1 MYWSADGGTANGVDG
16 WLGIADRTVSVAA
29 RELCCRATMG
39 GVSFAKASSNLARLG
54 QIRVSKERLRQIVE
68 AEGRC
73 AKEAIRRGAVSA
85 GWEASDC
92 EVTPGGPTRLIV
104 GCDGV
109 MVPVVTAA
117 EKRKRRSKRPRRRKG
132 RRRRVKA
139 KGRRPRQ
146 GLWPCQGDRPKRG
159 RRRRHRGSDTGYK
172 EFKIAAFYDAGRE
185 HQYAVG
191 TAGNCE
197 ALGRLMRRE
206 AGRLRLPEADQKVA
220 VTDGAEWIQRQFQT
234 RLPMLDARILDYFHL
249 MQHVGAAALVLYG
262 EGSEGASAWCAA
274 LSQAVCEEGAAGL
287 LVAIHATRQG
297 VRSRTK
303 RQALQAL
310 EQYVVKRAEMLD
322 YPAFR
327 EQGFDIGSGPTEA
340 FCKTLTSRLKG
351 SGMRW
356 DKPNAEAIMTLAAL
370 EHSHLW
376 PTYWTY
382 QRKAAA

>member
-16 WLGIADRTVSVAA
+16 WLGIADTTVSVAA
-29 RELCCRATMG
+29 RELCCRATLG
-39 GVSFAKASSNLARLG
+39 GVSFAKAASNLARLG

-73 AKEAIRRGAVSA
+73 AQETIRCGAVSA

-92 EVTPGGPTRLIV
+92 QVRPGGPTRLIV

-117 EKRKRRSKRPRRRKG
+117 EKRKRRSRRPRRRKV

-139 KGRRPRQ
+139 KGR
-146 GLWPCQGDRPKRG
+146 DRPKRG

-172 EFKIAAFYDAGRE
+172 EFKIAAFYDAGNE
-185 HQYAVG
+185 HQYALG

-206 AGRLRLPEADQKVA
+206 AGRLRLPEADEKVA
-220 VTDGAEWIQRQFQT
+220 VTDGAEWIRRQFQT

-249 MQHVGAAALVLYG
+249 MEHVGAAALVVYG

-274 LSQAVCEEGAAGL
+274 LSQAVCEQGAAGL
-287 LVAIHATRQG
+287 LVAIHETRRA

-327 EQGFDIGSGPTEA
+327 AQGFDIGSGPTEA

-370 EHSHLW
+370 EHSRLW
-376 PTYWTY
+376 PTYWTH
-382 QRKAAA
+382 QRNAAA

>member
-1 MYWSADGGTANGVDG
+1 MYWSADGGTANGTDG
-16 WLGIADRTVSVAA
+16 WLGIVDRTVSVAA

-73 AKEAIRRGAVSA
+73 AKEAIRRGAVPP

-117 EKRKRRSKRPRRRKG
+117 EKRKRRSKRPRRRKV
-132 RRRRVKA
+132 RRRRGKA
-139 KGRRPRQ
+139 KGR
-146 GLWPCQGDRPKRG
+146 GRPKRG

-172 EFKIAAFYDAGRE
+172 EFKIAAFYDVGRK

-206 AGRLRLPEADQKVA
+206 ASRLRLPEADQKVA
-220 VTDGAEWIQRQFQT
+220 VTDGAEWIRRQFQT

-249 MQHVGAAALVLYG
+249 MEHVGAAALTLYG

-287 LVAIHATRQG
+287 LVTIHETRRA

-303 RQALQAL
+303 RQALKAL
-310 EQYVVKRAEMLD
+310 EQYVVKRVEMLD

-370 EHSHLW
+370 QHSHLW
-376 PTYWTY
+376 HTYWTH